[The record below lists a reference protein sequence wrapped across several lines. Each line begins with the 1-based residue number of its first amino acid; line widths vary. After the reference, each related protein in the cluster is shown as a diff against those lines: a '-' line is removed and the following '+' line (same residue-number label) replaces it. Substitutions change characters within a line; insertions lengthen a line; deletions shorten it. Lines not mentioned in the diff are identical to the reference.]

1 VEPENIVLDYDY
13 DPELSRFQLFKL
25 RQKAKLAAQ
34 EAEKRNQEERSPA
47 VVKVVKRKKIQG

>member
-1 VEPENIVLDYDY
+1 VEPESTVVDSDY

-34 EAEKRNQEERSPA
+34 EAQKKKKGNRSL
-47 VVKVVKRKKIQG
+47 VKVVKRKKTQG